1 VFLAFVKG
9 ISYYLSCSTALL
21 FFLREIFD
29 SDILEE
35 FGESFDGIVLIL
47 PIVSLI
53 FSSVKRRVVRGGVVS
68 HTIGHELQ
76 KIGFLML

>member
-1 VFLAFVKG
+1 VLLAFVEG
-9 ISYYLSCSTALL
+9 ISYYLSRSAALI
-21 FFLREIFD
+21 FFFREIFD

>member
-1 VFLAFVKG
+1 VLLAFVEG
-9 ISYYLSCSTALL
+9 ISYYLSRSAALI
-21 FFLREIFD
+21 FFFREIFD

-53 FSSVKRRVVRGGVVS
+53 FSSV
-68 HTIGHELQ
+68 
-76 KIGFLML
+76 